1 MGLLNSQ
8 FPPSMQAEILAIVDD
23 AMRDGNLSAVSGA
36 LVIATS
42 RAALATD
49 SGGTWE
55 LANGVTYTLTDAA
68 ALPAGVT
75 LVGPVTGSATISC
88 TGTATINNA
97 TSSVTVS
104 AGQVYAA
111 IPRASSAVA
120 FVVQGS

>member
-1 MGLLNSQ
+1 MTITLNG
-8 FPPSMQAEILAIVDD
+8 PAVGQA
-23 AMRDGNLSAVSGA
+23 SVSGGG
-36 LVIATS
+36 VIATS
-42 RAALATD
+42 RAALETD

-55 LANGVTYTLTDAA
+55 LADGVTYTLTDAV

-75 LVGPVTGSATISC
+75 LVGPVTGSATIAC

-120 FVVQGS
+120 FVVKGS